1 MYDDLECFF
10 KKRYFSFIVW
20 INVGLYWLVKCMVV
34 MSCFD
39 IVFIFMDIYIVYVYI
54 FDKLSKKDE

>member
-1 MYDDLECFF
+1 MYDELECFF
-10 KKRYFSFIVW
+10 KKGYFSFIVW
-20 INVGLYWLVKCMVV
+20 INVGLYWLVKCLVV

>member
-1 MYDDLECFF
+1 MYDELECFF
-10 KKRYFSFIVW
+10 KKGYFSFIVW

>member
-1 MYDDLECFF
+1 MYDELECFF
-10 KKRYFSFIVW
+10 KKGYFSFIVW

-34 MSCFD
+34 MGCFD

>member
-1 MYDDLECFF
+1 MYDELECFF
-10 KKRYFSFIVW
+10 KKGYFSFIVW

-54 FDKLSKKDE
+54 FDKLSKRDE

>member
-10 KKRYFSFIVW
+10 KKGYFSFIVW
-20 INVGLYWLVKCMVV
+20 INVGLYWLVKCLVV

>member
-10 KKRYFSFIVW
+10 KKGYFSFIVW

>member
-1 MYDDLECFF
+1 MYDELECFF
-10 KKRYFSFIVW
+10 KKGYFSFIVW
-20 INVGLYWLVKCMVV
+20 INVGLYWLVKFMVV